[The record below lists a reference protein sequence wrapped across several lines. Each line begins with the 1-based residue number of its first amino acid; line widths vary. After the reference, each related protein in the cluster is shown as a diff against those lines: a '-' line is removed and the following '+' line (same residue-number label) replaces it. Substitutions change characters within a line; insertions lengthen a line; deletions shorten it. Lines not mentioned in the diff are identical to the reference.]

1 MVRSVAQ
8 LLRVA
13 AFLRGSN
20 GGERKES
27 SRILGGTLLPQY
39 SSSGRVGLTML
50 IRKCRRLI
58 AHRGLRRREDQS
70 TAAWAP
76 FTITCCMM
84 MSVGLVVTMRPSSES
99 SPSSAKHCL
108 MEGGD
113 SCGVPPRRRTIR
125 RNRRPPEFG
134 AKVPKL
140 TTTRGV
146 VNTNRNDTSST
157 NDDDTTA
164 SSLAVMDEEEDRV
177 SNCPMCK
184 QFSRGPCGIIFQRW
198 LACTDCHTGKVD
210 YSTGEPLHL
219 SKCADFAVE
228 LAECL
233 DENTDYYN
241 KDEYE
246 EEIDVGQQLKDSS
259 ELKDAWTVFVNEM
272 EDCILSGKYTVQPFT
287 ATLDPKIK
295 IRANTTTGAAF
306 FVLSSENENDEQQQH
321 RKQQPILVAAY
332 ILDNKSNV
340 IAAGSQE
347 DMYMDDELGCVLQFK
362 ISDGMKSVTARAI
375 YDTTAS
381 DDGILIFSR
390 TILVP
395 V

>member
-1 MVRSVAQ
+1 
-8 LLRVA
+8 
-13 AFLRGSN
+13 
-20 GGERKES
+20 
-27 SRILGGTLLPQY
+27 
-39 SSSGRVGLTML
+39 ML

-113 SCGVPPRRRTIR
+113 SCGVPPRGRTIR

-146 VNTNRNDTSST
+146 VNTNRNNSSST

-210 YSTGEPLHL
+210 NSTGEPLHL

-246 EEIDVGQQLKDSS
+246 EEIIDVGQQQLKDSS
-259 ELKDAWTVFVNEM
+259 ELKDAWTVFVTEM

-295 IRANTTTGAAF
+295 IRVNTTTGAAF
-306 FVLSSENENDEQQQH
+306 FVLSSENENDEQQ
-321 RKQQPILVAAY
+321 QQPILVAAY

-362 ISDGMKSVTARAI
+362 ISDGMKSVTVRVI

-381 DDGILIFSR
+381 DDGILIFNS
-390 TILVP
+390 TKIVP
-395 V
+395 I

>member
-1 MVRSVAQ
+1 M
-8 LLRVA
+8 
-13 AFLRGSN
+13 
-20 GGERKES
+20 GGERKEVQGFRAGHCFCS
-27 SRILGGTLLPQY
+27 NTNNTI
-39 SSSGRVGLTML
+39 TML

-58 AHRGLRRREDQS
+58 AHRGLRRQEDQS

-76 FTITCCMM
+76 FNITCCMM
-84 MSVGLVVTMRPSSES
+84 MSVSLVVTMRPSSES
-99 SPSSAKHCL
+99 SSSAKHCL
-108 MEGGD
+108 MEGD
-113 SCGVPPRRRTIR
+113 SCVPPRRRTIQ

-134 AKVPKL
+134 GTVPKL

-146 VNTNRNDTSST
+146 VATNRNISST
-157 NDDDTTA
+157 YDKTM
-164 SSLAVMDEEEDRV
+164 SSSAVMGGEEEDR

-184 QFSRGPCGIIFQRW
+184 KFSRGPCGMIFQRW

-219 SKCADFAVE
+219 SKCADYAVE

-233 DENTDYYN
+233 EENTDYYS

-259 ELKDAWTVFVNEM
+259 ELKDAWTVFVTEM

-295 IRANTTTGAAF
+295 IRVNTKTGAAF
-306 FVLSSENENDEQQQH
+306 FVLSSENENDEQQQ
-321 RKQQPILVAAY
+321 QQPILVAAY

-347 DMYMDDELGCVLQFK
+347 VMYMDDELGCVLQFK

-375 YDTTAS
+375 YDTNAS

-390 TILVP
+390 TMLVP

>member
-1 MVRSVAQ
+1 
-8 LLRVA
+8 
-13 AFLRGSN
+13 
-20 GGERKES
+20 
-27 SRILGGTLLPQY
+27 
-39 SSSGRVGLTML
+39 
-50 IRKCRRLI
+50 
-58 AHRGLRRREDQS
+58 
-70 TAAWAP
+70 
-76 FTITCCMM
+76 MM
-84 MSVGLVVTMRPSSES
+84 MSVSLVVTMRPSSES
-99 SPSSAKHCL
+99 SSSAKHCL
-108 MEGGD
+108 MEGD
-113 SCGVPPRRRTIR
+113 SCVPPRRRTIQ

-146 VNTNRNDTSST
+146 VNTNRNNTSST
-157 NDDDTTA
+157 NDDDTTT
-164 SSLAVMDEEEDRV
+164 SSLAVMEEEEEEEDEEDRV
-177 SNCPMCK
+177 NNCPMCK

-198 LACTDCHTGKVD
+198 LACTDRHTGMVD

-233 DENTDYYN
+233 DANTDYYS

-306 FVLSSENENDEQQQH
+306 FVLSSENENDEQQQ
-321 RKQQPILVAAY
+321 QPILVAAY

-347 DMYMDDELGCVLQFK
+347 DMYMDDALGCVLQFK
-362 ISDGMKSVTARAI
+362 ISDGMKSVMARAI

-390 TILVP
+390 TMLVP

>member
-1 MVRSVAQ
+1 M
-8 LLRVA
+8 L
-13 AFLRGSN
+13 
-20 GGERKES
+20 KHKTT
-27 SRILGGTLLPQY
+27 I
-39 SSSGRVGLTML
+39 TML

-58 AHRGLRRREDQS
+58 AHRGLRRQEDQS

-76 FTITCCMM
+76 FNITCCMM
-84 MSVGLVVTMRPSSES
+84 MSVSLVVTMRPSSES
-99 SPSSAKHCL
+99 SSSAKHCL

-113 SCGVPPRRRTIR
+113 SCVPPRRRRTFR

-134 AKVPKL
+134 GTVPNL

-146 VNTNRNDTSST
+146 VVATNRSST
-157 NDDDTTA
+157 NDDTTT
-164 SSLAVMDEEEDRV
+164 SSLAVMDEEVEEEDRV
-177 SNCPMCK
+177 NNCPMCK
-184 QFSRGPCGIIFQRW
+184 KFSRGPCGMIFQRW

-219 SKCADFAVE
+219 SKCADYAVE

-233 DENTDYYN
+233 EENTDYYS

-259 ELKDAWTVFVNEM
+259 ELKDAWTVFVTEM

-295 IRANTTTGAAF
+295 IRVNTKTGAAF
-306 FVLSSENENDEQQQH
+306 FVLSSENENDEQQ
-321 RKQQPILVAAY
+321 QQPILVAAY

-375 YDTTAS
+375 YDTTVS

-390 TILVP
+390 TMLVP